1 MSTGGNGRRAG
12 AALAIPLLLACLS
25 LCSASVTA
33 SGGSLDGREHH
44 RWTVADNG
52 PSQVGALAQTH
63 DGLQFTRYTPPDG
76 KPLGIVSALKAADEG
91 LWAGLRTGG
100 MSLIT
105 DTGLV
110 SYPVSAGLPGGVIYG
125 IAKDRG
131 GAVWVAANGGLA
143 RFDGTAWQRIG
154 ADWNMP
160 GENARAV
167 FVDREGTLWAAN
179 EDRLLYLPP
188 DARAF
193 IDADIEVGWVSQM
206 AQAPDGSIWVTE
218 RFGDSLRRIL
228 PATSGEPV
236 QVNVIDHTNGLLFD
250 GTGAMWIGT
259 SGRGIR
265 QVPPPAPG
273 MQERDH
279 EALMV
284 KGGLSGEETVL
295 RFSIQPVFYRTPL
308 FLVLSGIVVVGILWL
323 LHRFNLRR
331 AAEHLHARLEER
343 HTERERIARELHD
356 TLLQGVQGLMLSFQV
371 VTEQI
376 PSTHPAR
383 CKMEK
388 ALDRADQVLAEAR
401 DRVNDLR
408 DLNEPTQDLVDALST
423 VTCELQ
429 REGNAHFVLS
439 SQGSPRPLHPIVW
452 EESYRIGREALVNAA
467 RHAHAHHVEIRIRYT
482 RHAFQLTIADDG
494 KGIDPRFLPPNARPR
509 HWGLCGMQERTRK
522 IGGRLSIQ
530 RGAQCGTE
538 IQLTVPAPTAYRH
551 VPRRFTLRL
560 PVWIRR

>member
-12 AALAIPLLLACLS
+12 TVLVIPLLLACLS

-33 SGGSLDGREHH
+33 SGGSLDRHEHH
-44 RWTVADNG
+44 RWTVVDDG
-52 PSQVGALAQTH
+52 PSQVGTLAQTRDGH
-63 DGLQFTRYTPPDG
+63 LWLGINDSLYRFDGLHVTRYTPPDG
-76 KPLGIVSALKAADEG
+76 KSLGIVSALKAADEG
-91 LWAGLRTGG
+91 LWAGLRSGG

-105 DTGLV
+105 DIGLV
-110 SYPVSAGLPGGVIYG
+110 SYPVSAGLPGGVVHG

-131 GAVWVAANGGLA
+131 GAVWVAANDGLA

-154 ADWNMP
+154 IDWNMP
-160 GENARAV
+160 GRHARAV

-179 EDRLLYLPP
+179 EDRLFYLESGT
-188 DARAF
+188 RTF
-193 IDADIEVGWVSQM
+193 IDAGITVG
-206 AQAPDGSIWVTE
+206 WVTE

-228 PATSGEPV
+228 PATGGEPV
-236 QVNVIDHTNGLLFD
+236 QVNVIDHANGLLFD

-259 SGRGIR
+259 SGKGIR
-265 QVPPPAPG
+265 PAPG
-273 MQERDH
+273 IQERDH
-279 EALMV
+279 
-284 KGGLSGEETVL
+284 KLSF
-295 RFSIQPVFYRTPL
+295 RIQPVFYRTPL
-308 FLVLSGIVVVGILWL
+308 FLVLCGIVVVGILWL
-323 LHRFNLRR
+323 LHRFNLHRS
-331 AAEHLHARLEER
+331 AEHLHARLEER

-408 DLNEPTQDLVDALST
+408 DLNQPTQDLMDALST
-423 VTCELQ
+423 ITCELQ

-439 SQGSPRPLHPIVW
+439 SRGSPRPLHPIVW

-467 RHAHAHHVEIRIRYT
+467 RHAHAQNVEIRIFYT

-494 KGIDPRFLPPNARPR
+494 KGIDPQFLPPNARPR

-530 RGAQCGTE
+530 RGVQCGTE

-551 VPRRFTLRL
+551 APRRFTLRL
-560 PVWIRR
+560 PAWIRR